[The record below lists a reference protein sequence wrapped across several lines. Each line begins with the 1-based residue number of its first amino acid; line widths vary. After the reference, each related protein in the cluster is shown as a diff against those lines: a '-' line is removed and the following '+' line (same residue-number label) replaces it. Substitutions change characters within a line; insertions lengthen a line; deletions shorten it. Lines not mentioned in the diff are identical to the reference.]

1 MLSISFKDFPPS
13 ANAMKQTEGEKI
25 FILLIFFFIDIFF
38 LMSPSG
44 SVEQCDQYWDPKQP

>member
-1 MLSISFKDFPPS
+1 MLSISFKDFSPS